1 MTNLKRVMTEQYDTV
16 NYTDTPYGVQAEDLF
31 DGELFIAD
39 EYEWILLNNSGTLIL
54 TNVGYEDGDLGKYDK
69 EALEFIEYL
78 IKDAPEK
85 GYIEEPSEEDTRTIC
100 ELLGEDVK
108 VAVIS

>member
-1 MTNLKRVMTEQYDTV
+1 MTNLKRVMTEQYDAAK
-16 NYTDTPYGVQAEDLF
+16 YTDTLYGVQAEDLF

-69 EALEFIEYL
+69 EALRFIEYL

-85 GYIEEPSEEDTRTIC
+85 GYVEEPSKEDTRAIC
-100 ELLGEDVK
+100 ELLGEEVK
-108 VAVIS
+108 VAVTS